1 MRTARTRPIRS
12 KVAAL
17 LLVPLVSLVAIWVYA
32 ADITGRAALAQ
43 RKYHTL
49 NDQFAASGQGL
60 LVELGKERQASVVYL
75 SGPRRAAATPASLTA
90 QRARLDKAVA
100 AFRRTSTSDAARGA
114 TTAEMR
120 SRVTDVLK
128 ALGGLGELRASVDGR
143 RIDRLTAVNDYSSMV
158 DVMHRLYDSLIVID
172 DASLYNW
179 TLSDRAAGRA
189 MELLQRENALVAGA
203 LVTHGRMTAA
213 EHRTFLEMLG
223 EQRWQ
228 WQRQRSLADPKTYA
242 RLTAP
247 VFASTQYHAYKDI
260 EDQIA
265 AHDRGPLPISAWQ
278 WQETAQP
285 LVLSVNK
292 MIMDNT
298 NQAAERANG
307 LGRDAYVRLGVVGG
321 AGLLVIVMSVLLV
334 VRFGRGVVRELVG
347 LRGSA
352 EELADERL
360 PRLVERLRRNEP
372 VDVEAEAPALPRGR
386 TTEVARLAESFAKV
400 QRTAVDAAV
409 GQAELRAGVSRIFL
423 NIARRNQSL
432 LHRQLTMLDGLESRA
447 EADDLEALFRIDH
460 LTTRMRRHA
469 ESLIILSGAT
479 PGRGWRRPVHITDVL
494 RAAIAEIE
502 DYTRAVVLTESEDGL
517 VGSAVT
523 DVVHLL
529 AELLENAASFSP
541 PNTEVRVMAER
552 VGTGFVVEIEDR
564 GLGVKP
570 EALAGINRRLAEPP
584 EFDLV
589 DTDQLG
595 LFVVARL
602 AARHGIDVS
611 LHRSP
616 YGGVTAIVLM
626 PHELVVPADRMN
638 DEDLPLDGDGPD
650 TPAVEAPA
658 GTGEPAD
665 HRDGDVPGAPAPE
678 PADAEPVNAGPA
690 GAGPAFMGTP
700 YTDVPFGG
708 PPRPE
713 VVTRAEVVPDIG
725 VFARRDPARGEPA
738 RPGAGW
744 PEPVPLREAPPVLPQ
759 LAGPA
764 NPWGTPE
771 DPGLATDPGAP
782 RGAPANPWSDDL
794 ADGMPA
800 SMEGA
805 AADDRSAAD
814 GWEPAPAYGS
824 GVRAT
829 PPDDARPDETLRDGA
844 FPDSAFPDSAFS
856 DGALSDEAL
865 PDGTERHGA
874 RPGDDA
880 AVNGGPGNGTVVGGE
895 RSRGAEGGHPAG
907 THAGLPRRVRQEN
920 LAPQLRKEPPPLPPP
935 VGGGTAGG
943 IARSPEEARSLMASV
958 QQGWRRGRASDGE
971 DEGTR

>member
-32 ADITGRAALAQ
+32 ADLTGRAALAQ

-75 SGPRRAAATPASLTA
+75 SGPRKAASTPAALTA

-100 AFRRTSTSDAARGA
+100 TFRRTSTSDAARGA

-120 SRVTDVLK
+120 SRVSDVLK
-128 ALGGLGELRASVDGR
+128 ALGGLGELRAAVDGR
-143 RIDRLTAVNDYSSMV
+143 TIDRLTAVNDYSSMV

-213 EHRTFLEMLG
+213 EHRMFLEMLG

-228 WQRQRSLADPKTYA
+228 WQRQRSLADPKVYA

-285 LVLSVNK
+285 LVLSVNQ
-292 MIMDNT
+292 MIMANT
-298 NQAAERANG
+298 NGAAARADR
-307 LGRDAYVRLGVVGG
+307 LGRDAYIRLGVVGG
-321 AGLLVIVMSVLLV
+321 AGLLVIALSVLLAL
-334 VRFGRGVVRELVG
+334 RFGRGVVRELVG

-360 PRLVERLRRNEP
+360 PRLVERLRRNEA

-386 TTEVARLAESFAKV
+386 TSEVNRLAESFAKV

-409 GQAELRAGVSRIFL
+409 GQAELRAGVGRIFL

-494 RAAIAEIE
+494 RAAVAEIE

-517 VGSAVT
+517 VGAAVT

-552 VGTGFVVEIEDR
+552 VGNGFCVEIEDR

-570 EALAGINRRLAEPP
+570 EMLAEINRRLAEPP

-589 DTDQLG
+589 DTDRLG

-626 PHELVVPADRMN
+626 PHDLVVPADRM
-638 DEDLPLDGDGPD
+638 DEDPALLDGATDA
-650 TPAVEAPA
+650 PAVEAPA
-658 GTGEPAD
+658 D
-665 HRDGDVPGAPAPE
+665 DGAPGASGGADAPSPDGEGDAAE
-678 PADAEPVNAGPA
+678 PVDAEPAEPAERGPVQA
-690 GAGPAFMGTP
+690 VPSDTGPAFMGTP

-708 PPRPE
+708 TPRPE
-713 VVTRAEVVPDIG
+713 VVTRAEVVPDVG
-725 VFARRDPARGEPA
+725 VFARREPA
-738 RPGAGW
+738 PGESPQPGSAW
-744 PEPVPLREAPPVLPQ
+744 PVPVPLREAPPVLPQ

-764 NPWGTPE
+764 APWGRPE
-771 DPGLATDPGAP
+771 DAPPAPPHGP
-782 RGAPANPWSDDL
+782 RGGSANPWSDE
-794 ADGMPA
+794 ADAMPA
-800 SMEGA
+800 YAS
-805 AADDRSAAD
+805 DDPSDAD
-814 GWEPAPAYGS
+814 GWMPAPVYAPGA
-824 GVRAT
+824 RT
-829 PPDDARPDETLRDGA
+829 PGAPAGAPGRDDAGSERGAHPGGDTAWDG
-844 FPDSAFPDSAFS
+844 
-856 DGALSDEAL
+856 GE
-865 PDGTERHGA
+865 ER
-874 RPGDDA
+874 
-880 AVNGGPGNGTVVGGE
+880 GTVDGGE
-895 RSRGAEGGHPAG
+895 RPRGAEGGSPAG

-935 VGGGTAGG
+935 VGGGAADGV
-943 IARSPEEARSLMASV
+943 ARSPEEARSLMASV

>member
-49 NDQFAASGQGL
+49 NEQFAASGQGL
-60 LVELGKERQASVVYL
+60 LVELGKERQASVVFL
-75 SGPRRAAATPASLTA
+75 SGPRRAASTPASLTG

-100 AFRRTSTSDAARGA
+100 AFRRSSTSDAARGA

-120 SRVTDVLK
+120 SRVSDVLR
-128 ALGGLGELRASVDGR
+128 ALGGLGELRAAVDAR

-172 DASLYNW
+172 DSSLYNW

-213 EHRTFLEMLG
+213 EHRMFLEMLG

-298 NQAAERANG
+298 NGAAERADG
-307 LGRDAYVRLGVVGG
+307 LGRDAYLRLGVVGG
-321 AGLLVIVMSVLLV
+321 AGLLVIALSVLLV
-334 VRFGRGVVRELVG
+334 LRFGRGVVRELVG

-494 RAAIAEIE
+494 RAAVAEIE
-502 DYTRAVVLTESEDGL
+502 DYPRVAVLTESEDGL

-552 VGTGFVVEIEDR
+552 VGTGFVVEVEDR

-570 EALAGINRRLAEPP
+570 EALAEINRRLAEPP

-602 AARHGIDVS
+602 AARHGIDVT

-626 PHELVVPADRMN
+626 PHDLVVPADRMG
-638 DEDLPLDGDGPD
+638 DDLPLDGESGA
-650 TPAVEAPA
+650 PAVEAGA
-658 GTGEPAD
+658 DAGEPA
-665 HRDGDVPGAPAPE
+665 APDPEAPDAE
-678 PADAEPVNAGPA
+678 PADEPAGAEPA
-690 GAGPAFMGTP
+690 GAGPTFMGTP
-700 YTDVPFGG
+700 YADTPFGG
-708 PPRPE
+708 TPRPE

-725 VFARRDPARGEPA
+725 VFARRDPGRAGPA
-738 RPGAGW
+738 RPSGAW
-744 PEPVPLREAPPVLPQ
+744 SEPVPLREAPPVLPQ
-759 LAGPA
+759 LAGPV
-764 NPWGTPE
+764 NPWGSPE
-771 DPGLATDPGAP
+771 DTDPGGP
-782 RGAPANPWSDDL
+782 PGGRRGASANPWSDDA
-794 ADGMPA
+794 ADGVPA
-800 SMEGA
+800 HRE
-805 AADDRSAAD
+805 DEPSAAD
-814 GWEPAPAYGS
+814 GWEPAPVYAS
-824 GVRAT
+824 GVRTPNAPVGT

-844 FPDSAFPDSAFS
+844 PPHEAPPT
-856 DGALSDEAL
+856 GA
-865 PDGTERHGA
+865 ERHGA
-874 RPGDDA
+874 RPADDS
-880 AVNGGPGNGTVVGGE
+880 AVNGDPGSGTVVGGE
-895 RSRGAEGGHPAG
+895 RPRGAEHGHPAG

-920 LAPQLRKEPPPLPPP
+920 LAPQLRKEPPPPPS
-935 VGGGTAGG
+935 VGGGAAGG
-943 IARSPEEARSLMASV
+943 VARSPEEARSLMASV

>member
-17 LLVPLVSLVAIWVYA
+17 LLVPLVSLVAIWAYA

-49 NDQFAASGQGL
+49 NEQFAASGQGL

-75 SGPRRAAATPASLTA
+75 SGPRKPASTPAALTA

-100 AFRRTSTSDAARGA
+100 TFRRTSTSDAARGA

-120 SRVTDVLK
+120 SRVSDVLK
-128 ALGGLGELRASVDGR
+128 ALGGLGQLRAAVDAR
-143 RIDRLTAVNDYSSMV
+143 AVDRLTAVNDYSSMV
-158 DVMHRLYDSLIVID
+158 DVMHRLYDSLIVIN

-203 LVTHGRMTAA
+203 LVTHGQMSAA

-228 WQRQRSLADPKTYA
+228 WQRQRSLADPKVYA

-247 VFASTQYHAYKDI
+247 VFASTQYHAYKDL
-260 EDQIA
+260 EDRIA

-278 WQETAQP
+278 WQATAQP
-285 LVLSVNK
+285 LVLSVNQ
-292 MIMDNT
+292 MIMANT
-298 NQAAERANG
+298 DQAAARADR
-307 LGRDAYVRLGVVGG
+307 LGRDAYIRLGVVGG
-321 AGLLVIVMSVLLV
+321 AGLLVIAVSVLLAL
-334 VRFGRGVVRELVG
+334 RFGRGVVRELVG

-360 PRLVERLRRNEP
+360 PRLVDRLRRNEP

-386 TTEVARLAESFAKV
+386 TSEVTRLAESFAKV

-479 PGRGWRRPVHITDVL
+479 PGRGWRRPVLIADVL
-494 RAAIAEIE
+494 RAAVAEIE

-517 VGSAVT
+517 VGAAVT

-552 VGTGFVVEIEDR
+552 VGNGFCVEIEDR

-570 EALAGINRRLAEPP
+570 ETLAEINRRLAEPP

-589 DTDQLG
+589 DTDRLG

-626 PHELVVPADRMN
+626 PHELVVPADRM
-638 DEDLPLDGDGPD
+638 DEEVVPLEGGPD
-650 TPAVEAPA
+650 AAAAEVPAVEAPA
-658 GTGEPAD
+658 DAGEPATAGGAD
-665 HRDGDVPGAPAPE
+665 APSPDRAGGGPGG
-678 PADAEPVNAGPA
+678 AEPVEPAPVRPAPA
-690 GAGPAFMGTP
+690 GAGPTFMGTP

-708 PPRPE
+708 TPRPE
-713 VVTRAEVVPDIG
+713 VVTRAEVVPDVG
-725 VFARRDPARGEPA
+725 VFARREPA
-738 RPGAGW
+738 SGDAPQPGMEQPGMERPGMRRPGTAW
-744 PEPVPLREAPPVLPQ
+744 PEPVPLRETPPVLPQ

-764 NPWGTPE
+764 APWGDPE
-771 DPGLATDPGAP
+771 DQAPAAPFRGP
-782 RGAPANPWSDDL
+782 RGGSVNPWSDD
-794 ADGMPA
+794 ADAVPA
-800 SMEGA
+800 YAS
-805 AADDRSAAD
+805 DDPSDAD
-814 GWEPAPAYGS
+814 GWTPAPVYAPGA
-824 GVRAT
+824 RT
-829 PPDDARPDETLRDGA
+829 PGGPPAGAPERDGD
-844 FPDSAFPDSAFS
+844 P
-856 DGALSDEAL
+856 
-865 PDGTERHGA
+865 GTERGA
-874 RPGDDA
+874 HPAGDTAWDG
-880 AVNGGPGNGTVVGGE
+880 VEDRGTVVGGE
-895 RSRGAEGGHPAG
+895 RPRGAEGGSPAG

-935 VGGGTAGG
+935 VAGG
-943 IARSPEEARSLMASV
+943 PAGGVARSPEEARSLMASV

>member
-32 ADITGRAALAQ
+32 ADLTGRAALAQ

-75 SGPRRAAATPASLTA
+75 SGPRKAESTPQTLTA

-100 AFRRTSTSDAARGA
+100 TFRRTSTSDAARGA

-120 SRVTDVLK
+120 SRVSDALK
-128 ALGGLGELRASVDGR
+128 ALGGLGELRAAVDGR
-143 RIDRLTAVNDYSSMV
+143 TIDRLTAVNDYSSMV
-158 DVMHRLYDSLIVID
+158 DVLHRLYDSLIVID

-228 WQRQRSLADPKTYA
+228 WQRQRSLADPKVYA

-260 EDQIA
+260 EDRIA
-265 AHDRGPLPISAWQ
+265 ATDRGPLPISAWQ

-285 LVLSVNK
+285 LVLSVNQ
-292 MIMDNT
+292 MILENT
-298 NQAAERANG
+298 NGAAARADR
-307 LGRDAYVRLGVVGG
+307 LGRDAYIRLGVVGG
-321 AGLLVIVMSVLLV
+321 AGLLVIALSVLIAL
-334 VRFGRGVVRELVG
+334 RFGRGVVRELVG

-360 PRLVERLRRNEP
+360 PRLVDRLRRNEA
-372 VDVEAEAPALPRGR
+372 VDVEAETPSLPRGR
-386 TTEVARLAESFAKV
+386 TSEVNRLAESFAKV

-409 GQAELRAGVSRIFL
+409 GQAELRAGVGRIFL

-517 VGSAVT
+517 VGAAVT

-552 VGTGFVVEIEDR
+552 VGNGFCVEIEDR

-570 EALAGINRRLAEPP
+570 ETLAEINRRLAEPP

-589 DTDQLG
+589 DTDRLG

-626 PHELVVPADRMN
+626 PHDLVVPADRM
-638 DEDLPLDGDGPD
+638 DEDGVALDGG
-650 TPAVEAPA
+650 TGAPAVEAPA
-658 GTGEPAD
+658 GDGGPAAPGDADATSPDGAGGEP
-665 HRDGDVPGAPAPE
+665 V
-678 PADAEPVNAGPA
+678 DAEPVEPVPVHAAPGDTGPT
-690 GAGPAFMGTP
+690 FMGTP
-700 YTDVPFGG
+700 YADVPFGG
-708 PPRPE
+708 TPRPQ
-713 VVTRAEVVPDIG
+713 VVTRAEVVPDVG
-725 VFARRDPARGEPA
+725 VFARREPA
-738 RPGAGW
+738 PADPPRPGTAW

-759 LAGPA
+759 LTGPA
-764 NPWGTPE
+764 APWGRPE
-771 DPGLATDPGAP
+771 DTAPAAPP
-782 RGAPANPWSDDL
+782 RGPRGGSANPWSDD
-794 ADGMPA
+794 ADSVPA
-800 SMEGA
+800 YAS
-805 AADDRSAAD
+805 DDPSDAD
-814 GWEPAPAYGS
+814 GWMPAPVYA
-824 GVRAT
+824 
-829 PPDDARPDETLRDGA
+829 P
-844 FPDSAFPDSAFS
+844 
-856 DGALSDEAL
+856 
-865 PDGTERHGA
+865 GA
-874 RPGDDA
+874 RTPGGAPAAPRGRDDRDEPESERGAHPGGDA
-880 AVNGGPGNGTVVGGE
+880 AWDGGADDGTVVGGE
-895 RSRGAEGGHPAG
+895 RPRGAEGGSPAG

-935 VGGGTAGG
+935 VGGGAAGG
-943 IARSPEEARSLMASV
+943 VARSPEEARSLMASV

>member
-32 ADITGRAALAQ
+32 ADLTGRAALAQ

-49 NDQFAASGQGL
+49 NEQFAASGQGL

-75 SGPRRAAATPASLTA
+75 SGPRKAAATPAGLTA

-100 AFRRTSTSDAARGA
+100 TFRRTSTSDAARGA

-128 ALGGLGELRASVDGR
+128 ALGGLGELRASVDAR
-143 RIDRLTAVNDYSSMV
+143 RIDRLAAVNDYSSMV

-179 TLSDRAAGRA
+179 TLSDRSAGRA

-247 VFASTQYHAYKDI
+247 VFASNQYHAYKDI

-265 AHDRGPLPISAWQ
+265 AHDRGPLPISTWQ

-298 NQAAERANG
+298 NQAAARADR

-321 AGLLVIVMSVLLV
+321 AGLLVIIMSVLLV

-360 PRLVERLRRNEP
+360 PRLVDRLRRNEP

-494 RAAIAEIE
+494 RAAVAEIE

-570 EALAGINRRLAEPP
+570 ETLAEINRRLAEPP

-626 PHELVVPADRMN
+626 PHELVVPADRM
-638 DEDLPLDGDGPD
+638 DDDGLPLDGDAPD

-658 GTGEPAD
+658 ATGEPAD
-665 HRDGDVPGAPAPE
+665 HRDGAAPAPDA
-678 PADAEPVNAGPA
+678 PAPDAAAPDAAGAEPV

-725 VFARRDPARGEPA
+725 VFARRAPARDEPA
-738 RPGAGW
+738 RPGPGW

-764 NPWGTPE
+764 NPWGNPE
-771 DPGLATDPGAP
+771 EPRAP
-782 RGAPANPWSDDL
+782 RGASANPWSDDP
-794 ADGMPA
+794 ADGVPA
-800 SMEGA
+800 SAEGA
-805 AADDRSAAD
+805 APDDASAAD
-814 GWEPAPAYGS
+814 GWEPAPVYGS
-824 GVRAT
+824 GVRVPNAPGRT

-844 FPDSAFPDSAFS
+844 LPD
-856 DGALSDEAL
+856 GAL

-880 AVNGGPGNGTVVGGE
+880 AVNDGPGDGTVVGGE

-920 LAPQLRKEPPPLPPP
+920 LAPQLRKEPRPLPPP

>member
-17 LLVPLVSLVAIWVYA
+17 LLVPLVSLVAIWGYA

-75 SGPRRAAATPASLTA
+75 SGPRTAAATPAALTA
-90 QRARLDKAVA
+90 QRAHLDKAVA
-100 AFRRTSTSDAARGA
+100 TFRRTSTSGAARGA

-120 SRVTDVLK
+120 SRVADVLK
-128 ALGGLGELRASVDGR
+128 ALGGLGELRAAVDAR
-143 RIDRLTAVNDYSSMV
+143 RIDRLAAINDYSSMV
-158 DVMHRLYDSLIVID
+158 DVMHRLYDSLIVIN

-203 LVTHGRMTAA
+203 LVTRGRMSAA

-228 WQRQRSLADPKTYA
+228 WQRQRSLADPKVYA

-247 VFASTQYHAYKDI
+247 VFASTQYHAYKGL

-265 AHDRGPLPISAWQ
+265 ARDRGPLPISEWQ

-285 LVLSVNK
+285 LVLSVNQ
-292 MIMDNT
+292 MIMANT
-298 NQAAERANG
+298 NGAAARADR

-321 AGLLVIVMSVLLV
+321 AGLLVIALSVLLAL
-334 VRFGRGVVRELVG
+334 RFGRGVVRELVG

-360 PRLVERLRRNEP
+360 PRLVDRLRRNEA
-372 VDVEAEAPALPRGR
+372 VDVEAESPPLPRGR
-386 TTEVARLAESFAKV
+386 TSEVNRLAESFAKV

-409 GQAELRAGVSRIFL
+409 GQAELRAGVGRIFL

-494 RAAIAEIE
+494 RAAVAEIE

-517 VGSAVT
+517 VGAAVT

-529 AELLENAASFSP
+529 AELLENAATFSP

-552 VGTGFVVEIEDR
+552 VGNGFVVEIEDR

-570 EALAGINRRLAEPP
+570 ETLAEINRRLAEPP
-584 EFDLV
+584 EFDLA
-589 DTDQLG
+589 DTDRLG

-626 PHELVVPADRMN
+626 PHDLVVPADRM
-638 DEDLPLDGDGPD
+638 DEEIVPLEADAADA
-650 TPAVEAPA
+650 PAVEAPA
-658 GTGEPAD
+658 GGAAPSGAWGAPPSDAPGGEPAAA
-665 HRDGDVPGAPAPE
+665 V
-678 PADAEPVNAGPA
+678 PADTGPT
-690 GAGPAFMGTP
+690 FMGTP
-700 YTDVPFGG
+700 YADVPFGATQ
-708 PPRPE
+708 RPE

-725 VFARRDPARGEPA
+725 VFARRE
-738 RPGAGW
+738 
-744 PEPVPLREAPPVLPQ
+744 PEPPEPPETLREAPPFLPQ

-764 NPWGTPE
+764 APWGGPE
-771 DPGLATDPGAP
+771 DPPPAVPPTVPPNVPAGGL
-782 RGAPANPWSDDL
+782 RGGSANPWSDDVEPV
-794 ADGMPA
+794 PA
-800 SMEGA
+800 YAS
-805 AADDRSAAD
+805 DDPSDAD
-814 GWEPAPAYGS
+814 GWMPAPVYD
-824 GVRAT
+824 R
-829 PPDDARPDETLRDGA
+829 DDPR
-844 FPDSAFPDSAFS
+844 
-856 DGALSDEAL
+856 
-865 PDGTERHGA
+865 RH
-874 RPGDDA
+874 RPGPPEPERGAHPAGDAEWDA
-880 AVNGGPGNGTVVGGE
+880 AAGTGTVVPGE
-895 RSRGAEGGHPAG
+895 RPPGAEGGGPAG

-920 LAPQLRKEPPPLPPP
+920 LAPQLRKEPPPQPPP
-935 VGGGTAGG
+935 VGGGDGV
-943 IARSPEEARSLMASV
+943 ARSPEEARSLMASV

>member
-17 LLVPLVSLVAIWVYA
+17 LLVPLVSLVAIWAYA
-32 ADITGRAALAQ
+32 AELTGRSALAQ

-49 NDQFAASGQGL
+49 NDQFAASGQAL
-60 LVELGKERQASVVYL
+60 LVALGNERQASVVYL
-75 SGPRRAAATPASLTA
+75 SGPRKAASTPAALTA

-100 AFRRTSTSDAARGA
+100 TFRRTSTSDAARGA

-120 SRVTDVLK
+120 SRVSDVLK
-128 ALGGLGELRASVDGR
+128 ALGGLGELRAAVDGR

-172 DASLYNW
+172 DSSLYNW

-213 EHRTFLEMLG
+213 EHRMFLEMLG

-228 WQRQRSLADPKTYA
+228 WQRQRSLADPKIYA

-265 AHDRGPLPISAWQ
+265 AHDRGPLPISTWQ

-285 LVLSVNK
+285 LVLSVNQ
-292 MIMDNT
+292 MILANT
-298 NQAAERANG
+298 DGAAARADR
-307 LGRDAYVRLGVVGG
+307 LGRDAYIRLGVVGG
-321 AGLLVIVMSVLLV
+321 VGLLVIAGSVLLAL
-334 VRFGRGVVRELVG
+334 RFGRGVVRELVG

-360 PRLVERLRRNEP
+360 PRLVERLRRNEA

-386 TTEVARLAESFAKV
+386 TSEVNRLAESFAKV

-502 DYTRAVVLTESEDGL
+502 DYTRAVVLTDSEDGL
-517 VGSAVT
+517 VGAAVT

-552 VGTGFVVEIEDR
+552 VGNGFCVEIEDR

-570 EALAGINRRLAEPP
+570 ETLAEINRRLAEPP

-589 DTDQLG
+589 DTDRLG

-626 PHELVVPADRMN
+626 PHDLVVPADRM
-638 DEDLPLDGDGPD
+638 DEDPAMLDGGTG

-658 GTGEPAD
+658 GDDDHAPSGGADAPSKSGPGGAEPL
-665 HRDGDVPGAPAPE
+665 
-678 PADAEPVNAGPA
+678 DAEPVDAEPVDAEPVGKGPVQAVPADAGT
-690 GAGPAFMGTP
+690 AFMGTP
-700 YTDVPFGG
+700 YTGVPFGG
-708 PPRPE
+708 TPRPE
-713 VVTRAEVVPDIG
+713 VVTRAEVVPDVG
-725 VFARRDPARGEPA
+725 VFARREPA
-738 RPGAGW
+738 PADPPRPGAAG

-764 NPWGTPE
+764 APWGRPE
-771 DPGLATDPGAP
+771 DAAPAAPSRGPGA
-782 RGAPANPWSDDL
+782 GSANPWSDD
-794 ADGMPA
+794 AGTDAGAVPA
-800 SMEGA
+800 YAS
-805 AADDRSAAD
+805 DDPSDAD
-814 GWEPAPAYGS
+814 GWVPAPVYAPGVRPSGALAGAPGRGDRDEPAAE
-824 GVRAT
+824 R
-829 PPDDARPDETLRDGA
+829 GA
-844 FPDSAFPDSAFS
+844 HA
-856 DGALSDEAL
+856 G
-865 PDGTERHGA
+865 G
-874 RPGDDA
+874 DA
-880 AVNGGPGNGTVVGGE
+880 AWDGGEDRGTVDGGE
-895 RSRGAEGGHPAG
+895 RPRGAEGGSPAG

-943 IARSPEEARSLMASV
+943 VARSPEEARSLMASV